1 MSDLATAMCQRPGCN
16 HTELVSLGAWIGGEI
31 FEHCGLAMRL
41 HAESPDQVSEA
52 IAAALEDG
60 IEPHLI
66 IARLGRGGVTDV
78 NPESIT
84 HRQRADEK
92 LRARPTAPLTGLGS
106 AQKLTDLA
114 KGVVPVEHPDY
125 SVLLTEGPTDADELG
140 LAVTLI
146 SHNPEHDA
154 KLVRAVYSNAPNDDA
169 ERQQWLLNRLE
180 TLVAVLTGD

>member
-16 HTELVSLGAWIGGEI
+16 HTELISLGAWIGGEI

-41 HAESPDQVSEA
+41 HAESPGQVSEA

-78 NPESIT
+78 KPESLSR
-84 HRQRADEK
+84 RQRAEEK
-92 LRARPTAPLTGLGS
+92 ILPPPIAARAPEQPITGLAGP
-106 AQKLTDLA
+106 LPIDT
-114 KGVVPVEHPDY
+114 PDY

-146 SHNPEHDA
+146 SHNPAHDA
-154 KLVRAVYSNAPNDDA
+154 KIVRAVYSNAPNDDA

-180 TLVAVLTGD
+180 TLVAVLSGD

>member
-16 HTELVSLGAWIGGEI
+16 HTELISLGAWIGGEI

-41 HAESPDQVSEA
+41 HAESPDQVSDA

-66 IARLGRGGVTDV
+66 IARLGRGGVTDIK
-78 NPESIT
+78 PENLSR
-84 HRQRADEK
+84 RQRAEEK
-92 LRARPTAPLTGLGS
+92 ILPPPIARAEGEHR
-106 AQKLTDLA
+106 LA
-114 KGVVPVEHPDY
+114 SLAAAIPVESPDY

-146 SHNPEHDA
+146 SHNPAHDA
-154 KLVRAVYSNAPNDDA
+154 KIVRAVYSNAPTEDA

-180 TLVAVLTGD
+180 HLVAVLTGD